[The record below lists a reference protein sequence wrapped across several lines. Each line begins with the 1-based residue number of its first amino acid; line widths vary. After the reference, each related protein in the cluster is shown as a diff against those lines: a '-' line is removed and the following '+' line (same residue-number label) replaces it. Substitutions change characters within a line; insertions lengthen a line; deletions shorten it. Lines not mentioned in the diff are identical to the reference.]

1 MKEKG
6 KYFELTIPSK
16 NSVWK
21 DDDVTAALLVKP
33 PELPEEEKTEESK
46 GRVVISMLFRIAE

>member
-33 PELPEEEKTEESK
+33 PELPEDEKTEESK
-46 GRVVISMLFRIAE
+46 GILWLR